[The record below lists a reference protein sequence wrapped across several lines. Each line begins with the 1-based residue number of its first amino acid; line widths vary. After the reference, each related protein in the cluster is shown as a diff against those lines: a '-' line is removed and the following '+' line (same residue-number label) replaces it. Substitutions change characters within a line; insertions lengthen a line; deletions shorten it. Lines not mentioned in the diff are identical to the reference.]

1 MNASVYSFSP
11 LAVDSWPSPAGASQL
26 SPVSAEVNLAARMD
40 RLPVTQ
46 LHLAILVICAG
57 GFIFDLLEITL
68 GSGLSAIFS
77 VAPHKI
83 DPAQLSWLIAAVY
96 LGAIVGAPL
105 LGWLGDRLG
114 RKTVLA
120 GALFW
125 IAGSSIALALRE
137 DILWLTCFRLIA
149 GLALGAYPPL
159 MFAYLTD
166 LLPPAHR
173 GRLISILCAV
183 SALGPPIGFL
193 LLRYLTPLHPF
204 GLEAWRWLFVLGGI
218 GAACSAALF
227 QRIPESPRW
236 LMSIGNTRLA
246 ETALSKFESS
256 KTFWRPTIGASR
268 LFPVAER
275 REPITATATC
285 STSLFSGS
293 HRAYLILSAI
303 LCFLSPWATTAFPLL
318 SGPVFLEKGVQLT
331 ATLLYLAI
339 STLGQLAGMLLGA
352 VFADRIQRRN
362 AIVSCSAVMA
372 VASLMFA
379 ASREPLWLIL
389 SNLSF
394 SVAAGLFLPALMLYV
409 AELFPTAI
417 RSSALS
423 TTWAINRVGSVLALL
438 ILVPMLRGSSV
449 MVMFAIIAVSL
460 ATGIALIVSF
470 GPRGKAGKSVD

>member
-1 MNASVYSFSP
+1 MDVTVQSFSP
-11 LAVDSWPSPAGASQL
+11 LTADAWRLPASASQL
-26 SPVSAEVNLAARMD
+26 SPLSAEVNLAARMD
-40 RLPVTQ
+40 RLPVTR

-77 VAPHKI
+77 AVPHKI

-96 LGAIVGAPL
+96 LGAIVGAPV
-105 LGWLGDRLG
+105 LGWLGDRFG
-114 RKTVLA
+114 RKTVLM

-173 GRLISILCAV
+173 GRLILILCAV

-193 LLRYLTPLHPF
+193 LLRYLMPLHPF
-204 GLEAWRWLFVLGGI
+204 GLEAWRWLFILGGI
-218 GAACSAALF
+218 GAACSGALF

-236 LMSIGNTRLA
+236 LMAIGKTRLA
-246 ETALSKFESS
+246 EAALAKFERS
-256 KTFWRPTIGASR
+256 KTFWTPSIGTLR
-268 LFPVAER
+268 LTPVAER
-275 REPITATATC
+275 RESTSAATG
-285 STSLFSGS
+285 STSLFGGS
-293 HRAYLILSAI
+293 QRVYLMLSAI

-318 SGPVFLEKGVQLT
+318 SGPVFLEKGVKLP

-352 VFADRIQRRN
+352 VFADRIQRRD
-362 AIVSCSAVMA
+362 ALVLCAAVMA

-389 SNLSF
+389 SNLTF
-394 SVAAGLFLPALMLYV
+394 SVAAGLFLPALTLYV

-417 RSSALS
+417 RSAALS
-423 TTWAINRVGSVLALL
+423 ATWATNRIGSVLALL
-438 ILVPMLRGSSV
+438 ILVPMLRSSSV
-449 MVMFAIIAVSL
+449 TVIFAIIAVTLVS
-460 ATGIALIVSF
+460 GIALLVSF